1 MIAVKQG
8 TQEPINFTLKY
19 QDAPVDLSGNTI
31 VFQVKIYPEQ
41 TDNFLVE
48 KNITETSDPYEDGN
62 IYNATGGKFNVFL
75 KEEDTLNLCTEQ
87 VYYYALWRVRN
98 IGTEEE
104 TRECI
109 SSNAK
114 DITEFRVCPA

>member
-8 TQEPINFTLKY
+8 VQAPINFTLRY
-19 QDAPVDLSGNTI
+19 QDASVDLSGNTI
-31 VFQVKIYPEQ
+31 VFQVKNYPEQ
-41 TDNFLVE
+41 MDNFLIE
-48 KNITETSDPYEDGN
+48 KNVTESSDPYEDGN

-75 KEEDTLNLCTEQ
+75 KEDDTSNLCTDQ

-98 IGTEEE
+98 IGKDEE

-109 SSNAK
+109 SSNAR
-114 DITEFRVCPA
+114 DLTEFRVCPA